1 MKTFRVLAAAAFFL
15 CAAFPAA
22 AKEPQGPK
30 TLTPAEKRAKLKT
43 DVAAAIDKFKKTD
56 PGIDRFFTQSTGY
69 VVFPDIDKAGFIV
82 GGGHGSGEV
91 FEKGHLIGTAT
102 ITVGTVGLQAGAQT
116 FSQVIFFKD
125 EAALNRFKQNKFE
138 WTANASAVAAKAGA
152 STNADYRN
160 GVAVFTRADEGVMVE
175 AAVGSQKFKY
185 TAESHAAPAKKK

>member
-1 MKTFRVLAAAAFFL
+1 MKTFRVLAAAAFLL
-15 CAAFPAA
+15 CALSPVA
-22 AKEPQGPK
+22 AKEPQQPQQ
-30 TLTPAEKRAKLKT
+30 LTPAEKRAKLKS

-56 PGIDRFFTQSTGY
+56 PGMDRFFSQSTGY

-91 FEKGHLIGTAT
+91 FQKGKLIGTAT
-102 ITVGTVGLQAGAQT
+102 ITVGTIGLQAGAQT
-116 FSQVIFFKD
+116 FSQIIFFKD

-138 WTANASAVAAKAGA
+138 FTANASAVAAKAGA

-185 TAESHAAPAKKK
+185 TPEGHAAPAKKK